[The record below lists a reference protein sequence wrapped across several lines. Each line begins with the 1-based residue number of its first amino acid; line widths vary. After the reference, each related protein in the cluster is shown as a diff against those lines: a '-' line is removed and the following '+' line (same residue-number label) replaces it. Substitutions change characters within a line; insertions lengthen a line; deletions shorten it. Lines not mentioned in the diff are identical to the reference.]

1 MDKKKTLIIKVLLLT
16 AVAMLTTFYAYA
28 DRPRI
33 EKIKLIDKHIEYK
46 AGNDTVTIFFKLYDE
61 YNKPQDLFTPEELME
76 NITILENGEE
86 ISDEKLEFRVADNI
100 KIPAEYTFSVLVD
113 LSIPEKGMNMIKES
127 IHQLVKQ
134 AADSSVFIS
143 FFGNEVTST
152 EVITKHNLSDFDE
165 MFNDRSDRKMLY
177 SALCAKLLEYE
188 QRSHELETRVVVE
201 DDYRKNPAIAERAIK
216 NPDKNI
222 LFVFIEGM
230 NAPDYD
236 DEISSFNIRD
246 YQVESVD
253 QIIPRIN
260 AFYYTEQGSDPY
272 IEDMLVFL
280 CKPKRNGEYIE
291 GLQGEYFEADRMNSV
306 TQRFESQIQETKP
319 DYMFSYV
326 AADDATYTGRV
337 LYSAKWGKRELGEA
351 QAVSIGTAE
360 RPWPVRK
367 EAALASVLKYIL
379 AAIIALLGCI
389 LFFVLQKVL
398 VPWVRSKSFAM
409 KYYKPYVPE
418 ANVSRRICHFC
429 KQEIQPGHMVVM
441 KCKHIM
447 HVGCWQQNGFK
458 CAEYGQN
465 CKTGIQPH
473 VDWKCLLTAS
483 SFKDSMQIFSG
494 ITAGLIC
501 WVLYE
506 LVFSRI
512 FTAPAAWLTDLVYGS
527 TGILRTECIA
537 TSAAFI
543 AMGLLLGF
551 FLSIIFRANDE
562 YRKKDFMIWMKVI
575 GLSLLTGIIGMIAFA
590 IGAVL
595 FCLLVSLLHTAY
607 IPWYCSLPAYM
618 LFSISVSL
626 ALAIASTI
634 PVKSA
639 LLGGLCSSVIGF
651 FVLYFSRWM
660 TMSNAWVSMLLNFII
675 YGGGLGASLITVRI
689 LAEKYFLEIQNGV
702 RAGQRIPIHKWMNAN
717 GGGNKVT
724 IGMTGECEIQMNWEK
739 SNKVAKQHVQ
749 LFIDYD
755 KHLPV
760 LKPLSPGVIFNTRA
774 ELPVGVHNI
783 LSNGDTFQ
791 IGDTTFIYTETE

>member
-1 MDKKKTLIIKVLLLT
+1 MDKKKTLIIKVLLMT
-16 AVAMLTTFYAYA
+16 VVAMLTAIHVYA
-28 DRPRI
+28 DHPRI
-33 EKIKLIDKHIEYK
+33 KRIEIIDKNIEYTE
-46 AGNDTVTIFFKLYDE
+46 GNDTVALFFKLYDE
-61 YNKPQDLFTPEELME
+61 YNIPQDVFSPEDLMD
-76 NITILENGEE
+76 NITIIENGEE
-86 ISDEKLEFRVADNI
+86 IPNEKREFRVAQNI
-100 KIPAEYTFSVLVD
+100 KIPAEYTFSILVD
-113 LSIPEKGMNMIKES
+113 LSIPEKGMDMIKES
-127 IHQLVKQ
+127 IHQLVNQ

-143 FFGNEVTST
+143 FFGKEVSST
-152 EVITKHNLSDFDE
+152 ELITKRNFSDFDE
-165 MFNDRSDRKMLY
+165 KFNQRSDRKMLY

-188 QRSHELETRVVVE
+188 QRWHELDDRVLVE
-201 DDYRKNPAIAERAIK
+201 DGYEKNYAIAQRAIK

-222 LFVFIEGM
+222 LFVFTEGM

-236 DEISSFNIRD
+236 DNIYSFNIRD
-246 YQVESVD
+246 YQVAGVD
-253 QIIPRIN
+253 RVIPRVN
-260 AFYYTEQGSDPY
+260 AFYYTENGSDPS
-272 IEDMLVFL
+272 IEDMLIFL

-291 GLQGEYFEADRMNSV
+291 ELQGEYFQADKINSV
-306 TQRFESQIQETKP
+306 TRKFESQIQDTKA
-319 DYMFSYV
+319 DYIFLYTV
-326 AADDATYTGRV
+326 PEDAVYTGKV
-337 LYSAKWGKRELGEA
+337 LYSAKWGARGLGES

-360 RPWPVRK
+360 RPWPIRK
-367 EAALASVLKYIL
+367 EAALASVLKYIFATL
-379 AAIIALLGCI
+379 IALLGCAI
-389 LFFVLQKVL
+389 FFVLQKVF
-398 VPWVRSKSFAM
+398 VPWVRSKNFAI

-429 KQEIQPGHMVVM
+429 KQEIQPGHMVVT

-473 VDWKCLLTAS
+473 VDWKCLFTSS

-494 ITAGLIC
+494 IAVGLIC
-501 WVLYE
+501 WILYE

-512 FTAPAAWLTDLVYGS
+512 FTAPAIWLTDLIYGS

-537 TSAAFI
+537 TCSAFI

-551 FLSIIFRANDE
+551 FLSLIFRANDE
-562 YRKKDFMIWMKVI
+562 YRKKDFMIWLKII
-575 GLSLLTGIIGMIAFA
+575 GLSLLTAIIGMLAFA

-595 FCLLVSLLHTAY
+595 FCLLASLLHIAY

-639 LLGGLCSSVIGF
+639 LLGGLCSAVIGF
-651 FVLYFSRWM
+651 FVLYISRWIN
-660 TMSNAWVSMLLNFII
+660 MSNAWVSMLLNFII

-739 SNKVAKQHVQ
+739 SNKVAKQHAQ

-760 LKPLSPGVIFNTRA
+760 LKPLSPGVVFNTRA
-774 ELPVGVHNI
+774 ELPVGVHSI